1 MSELTRLR
9 DETERLLT
17 VYAEHRNSDDPKI
30 RLKVHVELDRFLMYN
45 RELAMMFMLEGLDAE
60 IERLRAEL
68 HLDYEKPPSLW
79 SKLLRR
85 LRKAPNNDNTPTE
98 ITQVTQ

>member
-45 RELAMMFMLEGLDAE
+45 RELATMFMLDGLDAE
-60 IERLRAEL
+60 IERLRTEL
-68 HLDYEKPPSLW
+68 HLEYEKQPSFW
-79 SKLLRR
+79 EKLLRR
-85 LRKAPNNDNTPTE
+85 LRKLPSDESTSE
-98 ITQVTQ
+98 VTQ